1 MNNPNLIQKDNV
13 ILSVVIPCFNH
24 GEFLLEAIA
33 SVEACQGD
41 FYEIIIV
48 NDGSTDPA
56 TVALMN
62 DLKQKG
68 YWVIDQVN
76 QGQATARNTGIQA
89 AHGRYIIPLD
99 SDNKIRKELIQ
110 KGIEIL
116 DRQPDIAVVYGDL
129 RLFNDRGKV
138 RTFTIQPG
146 CGKAEYINEQEWI
159 WKLPDFDLNRLVLF
173 GYLDACAVFR
183 KSVWQE
189 CGGYDTKIP
198 VNGFED
204 WELWLNMAKKGCKF
218 YHVSSVLHDYR
229 FIYDPSLKEWHVP
242 QKRQIALKYIRK
254 KHFDLFLKAYL
265 WRVFIVWPGKVP
277 RKISQILTSMS
288 G

>member
-1 MNNPNLIQKDNV
+1 MNHPNLKQKDNV

-33 SVEACQGD
+33 SVEDCQGD

-48 NDGSTDPA
+48 NDGSTDSA
-56 TVALMN
+56 TVELMN

-68 YWVIDQVN
+68 YWVIDQPN

-89 AHGRYIIPLD
+89 ANGRYIIPLD
-99 SDNKIRKELIQ
+99 SDNKIRTELIQ

-129 RLFNDRGKV
+129 RLFNERGKV

-146 CGKAEYINEQEWI
+146 CGTAEYINEQEWI

-173 GYLDACAVFR
+173 GYLDACAMFR

-204 WELWLNMAKKGCKF
+204 WELWLNIAKKGWKF
-218 YHVSSVLHDYR
+218 HHVSSVLHDYR
-229 FIYDPSLKEWHVP
+229 FIYDPNLKEWHVP
-242 QKRQIALKYIRK
+242 KKRQIALKYIRN

-265 WRVFIVWPGKVP
+265 WRIFIVWPGKVP
-277 RKISQILTSMS
+277 RKISQIFKQ
-288 G
+288 

>member
-1 MNNPNLIQKDNV
+1 MDRSNLTQKDNV

-24 GEFLLEAIA
+24 GEFLLETIA

-56 TVALMN
+56 TVELMN

-68 YWVIDQVN
+68 YWVIDQPN

-89 AHGRYIIPLD
+89 ANGRYIIPLD
-99 SDNKIRKELIQ
+99 SDNKIRTELMQ

-116 DRQPDIAVVYGDL
+116 DRQPEVAVVYGDL

-146 CGKAEYINEQEWI
+146 CGNAEYISEQEWI

-189 CGGYDTKIP
+189 CQGYDTNIP

-204 WELWLNMAKKGCKF
+204 WELWLNMAKKGWKF
-218 YHVSSVLHDYR
+218 HHVPSVLHDYR
-229 FIYDPSLKEWHVP
+229 FIYDPLLKEWHVP
-242 QKRQIALKYIRK
+242 KKRQIALRYIRK

-265 WRVFIVWPGKVP
+265 WRTFILLPRKVP
-277 RKISQILTSMS
+277 RKILHLLKR
-288 G
+288 

>member
-1 MNNPNLIQKDNV
+1 MNHPNLIEKDNV

-33 SVEACQGD
+33 SVEACQGN

-56 TVALMN
+56 TVELMN

-68 YWVIDQVN
+68 YWVIDQPN

-89 AHGRYIIPLD
+89 ANGRYIIPLD
-99 SDNKIRKELIQ
+99 SDNKIRTELIQ

-116 DRQPDIAVVYGDL
+116 DRQPEIAVVYGDL

-146 CGKAEYINEQEWI
+146 CGSAEYINEQEWI

-173 GYLDACAVFR
+173 GYLDACAVIR
-183 KSVWQE
+183 KSVWLE

-218 YHVSSVLHDYR
+218 HHVSSVLHDYR

-265 WRVFIVWPGKVP
+265 WRVFIIWPGKVP
-277 RKISQILTSMS
+277 RKISQILTLKS